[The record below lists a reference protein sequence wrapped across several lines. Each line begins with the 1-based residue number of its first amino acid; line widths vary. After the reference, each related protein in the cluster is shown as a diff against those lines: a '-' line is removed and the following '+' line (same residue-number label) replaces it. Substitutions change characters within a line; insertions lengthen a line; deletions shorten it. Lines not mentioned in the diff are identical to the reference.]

1 MTSAT
6 LLAFIVLAALLV
18 ISPGPNGVLIA
29 KTVPSSGRAAGFA
42 NIAGFV
48 AAFFVHGSFSI
59 LGLSALLVQSATLFE
74 AVKLAGAAYLAWLGV
89 KALRDAW
96 RGRPTVPADVASSR
110 RPRTL
115 RKAFMEGFLTN
126 ALNPKVSMFYLAVF
140 PQLLAPEETPI
151 LEAYGLVAVHAVL
164 NVLWFGAMV
173 IVFARLSAF
182 ARSGN
187 FERWVKAATGSVF
200 LGFGFQLATYRP

>member
-74 AVKLAGAAYLAWLGV
+74 AVKLAGAAYLAWLGL

-96 RGRPTVPADVASSR
+96 RGRSTVPADVASSR
-110 RPRTL
+110 QPRTL
-115 RKAFMEGFLTN
+115 RKAFLEGFLTN

-151 LEAYGLVAVHAVL
+151 MAAYGLVAVHAML
-164 NVLWFGAMV
+164 NALWFGAMV
-173 IVFARLSAF
+173 IVFARLSTL

-200 LGFGFQLATYRP
+200 IGFSVQLATYRP